1 MAQKITNKQYARQS
15 DEYTTQELMK
25 LNKLLQDH
33 DNELQH
39 NQSMKRKRGR
49 DDLNIITTTTTIQPN
64 IETKMSSNLSTR
76 KNENDIYFRNKIEI
90 LENKIM
96 KITNELKSIETHAD
110 DLENE
115 LNASDTKLH
124 YLRLEFSNIKI
135 ELENKQTENEILTK
149 ELMRYK
155 KIYNYILIWFIIC
168 IISTVFLCFLM

>member
-1 MAQKITNKQYARQS
+1 MAQQITNEQYARQS
-15 DEYTTQELMK
+15 DEHTTQELIK
-25 LNKLLQDH
+25 LNKLLKDR
-33 DNELQH
+33 ELQH

-49 DDLNIITTTTTIQPN
+49 DDFNIITTTTTIQPN
-64 IETKMSSNLSTR
+64 IETKISSNLSTR

-90 LENKIM
+90 LENKII
-96 KITNELKSIETHAD
+96 KITNELKSIEVHAD

-149 ELMRYK
+149 ELIKYK
-155 KIYNYILIWFIIC
+155 KMYNYILIWFVICTIIC
-168 IISTVFLCFLM
+168 TVFLYFLM

>member
-1 MAQKITNKQYARQS
+1 MAQQITNEQYARQS
-15 DEYTTQELMK
+15 DEHTTQELMK
-25 LNKLLQDH
+25 LNKLLQDR
-33 DNELQH
+33 ELQH

-49 DDLNIITTTTTIQPN
+49 DDFNIITTTTTIHPN
-64 IETKMSSNLSTR
+64 IETKISSNLSTR

-90 LENKIM
+90 LENKII
-96 KITNELKSIETHAD
+96 KITNELNAIETLAD

-149 ELMRYK
+149 ELIKYK
-155 KIYNYILIWFIIC
+155 KMYNYILIWFVIC
-168 IISTVFLCFLM
+168 IICSVFVCFLM